1 MIGGKRAE
9 LRRQSGAG
17 KIGELI
23 GMELDRQAAGAR
35 RGEDPAGLLRA

>member
-1 MIGGKRAE
+1 MIGGERAE

-35 RGEDPAGLLRA
+35 GGEDPAGLLRA